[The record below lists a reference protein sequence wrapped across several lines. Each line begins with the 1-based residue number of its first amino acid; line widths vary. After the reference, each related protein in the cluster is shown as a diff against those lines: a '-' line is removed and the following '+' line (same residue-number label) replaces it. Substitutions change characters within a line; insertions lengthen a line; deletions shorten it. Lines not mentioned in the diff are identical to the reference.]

1 MRFDRIRQMPV
12 LELGISQLYLSEE
25 KLARVRTWL
34 SPDTIARCQPLPV
47 HDFGNGR
54 YTLTDGHT
62 RAFAAFS
69 MGILE
74 LPVLYDEDEI
84 IIKEPGPTLYRED
97 IRWCER
103 FSLCTVADLSQRI
116 LSAVDYEKRWIERCE
131 RSFHLLTKTTEQE
144 RTAFQKLGR
153 GFFLYGASPDLK
165 ILYFED
171 AQGILWTYSQ
181 GIFAKETEC

>member
-1 MRFDRIRQMPV
+1 MEFDGIQKMPV

-34 SPDTIARCQPLPV
+34 SPDTAALCQPLPV

-54 YTLTDGHT
+54 YTLTDGHS

-84 IIKEPGPTLYRED
+84 IVKEPGPTLYRED
-97 IRWCER
+97 IRWCEW
-103 FSLCTVADLSQRI
+103 FGLSTVADLSQRI
-116 LSAVDYEKRWIERCE
+116 LSAADYEQRWVERCE
-131 RSFHLLTKTTEQE
+131 RSFHLLTKTTKQE
-144 RTAFQKLGR
+144 RTALQKLGKCL
-153 GFFLYGASPDLK
+153 FLYGASPDLK

-171 AQGILWTYSQ
+171 ARGSLWTYSQ
-181 GIFAKETEC
+181 GILTQETER

>member
-1 MRFDRIRQMPV
+1 MRFDGVRRMPV

-34 SPDTIARCQPLPV
+34 SPDTAALCQPLPV

-54 YTLTDGHT
+54 YTLTDGHS

-84 IIKEPGPTLYRED
+84 IVKEPGPTLYRED
-97 IRWCER
+97 IRWCEW
-103 FSLCTVADLSQRI
+103 FGLSTVADLSQRI
-116 LSAVDYEKRWIERCE
+116 LSAADYEQRWVERCE
-131 RSFHLLTKTTEQE
+131 RSFHLLTKTTKQE
-144 RTAFQKLGR
+144 RTALQKLGKCL
-153 GFFLYGASPDLK
+153 FLYGASPDLK

-171 AQGILWTYSQ
+171 ARGSLWTYSQ
-181 GIFAKETEC
+181 GILTQETER